1 MKSKRVEIA
10 LKGTAFLACFTVGH
24 DCATARTLS
33 AGESVVVTG
42 SDGVLD
48 YWKLSRTSN
57 LSLTHGAKALFVTL
71 DRASLSMSDA
81 SIESVDGGGI
91 VAMPGSAVD
100 LERSTVN
107 DAYGSGV
114 ALVGE
119 DTSSDK
125 PPTLVM
131 TDSRVSGGFA
141 GAVVGGRGLLVAR
154 RSALVSAGNEGIG
167 MFVADGSAELRDGSE
182 VRGVAAGVTM
192 GRTSFVSG
200 GPRSL
205 LVTTGSA
212 VRATIGPAVS
222 VVGDDGGS
230 FPVEISIRDGGT
242 LLSGNGDA
250 LEIRGGAMAHFSLMN
265 SSVFGD
271 VAVSRDSGAR
281 VVIGEG
287 GFLEGAITG
296 PSDVSL
302 GRTGIWSVS
311 ADSRVTS
318 LSFDGGG
325 IAFAPGE
332 RRARR
337 LRVTESVDGTAGS
350 LSLNVH
356 MEAANRADSW
366 ADKLVVE
373 RNVDVLRP
381 IDLVVNM
388 TGTPFGT
395 DTDGDGL
402 AGSNEGLSLVQVGGT
417 STAEAFRLV
426 GGYASLGAF
435 QYELA
440 AFQGD
445 DVAHEQGQLEGR
457 PAAWDYRL
465 VSRRVC
471 EGHCGDGSDGTG
483 GDAGKDS
490 GHDKSRP
497 AVVPEIAAYI
507 SVPGAIFAYAN
518 GISTSLHER
527 LGEIRDHAFGGKI
540 GAELFARFSGKNQR
554 YNSNRS
560 FAAYG
565 YDFDQTIEA
574 WQFGGSLI
582 GLDGDNGSV
591 RAGWAIDRGRSS
603 IVPRAVDGDSMTRLR
618 ANGTSAWVTWRS
630 GNGFWLDGIVSQ
642 QRMRGRT
649 DTSRGG
655 RDVGRIRAAVTG
667 LSLAAGLPYQVG
679 STWMIEPH
687 VNVSTQH
694 VRVNSMVG
702 KDRLN
707 VSFGGRRFVST
718 TAGISVTRTDEA
730 LAPFLRLDIS
740 SSTGNGLVNAS
751 SGGSTPSRF
760 VAGGGGSEYMVG
772 GGVTVQITS
781 RLHAFGEGGYRHY
794 LGSGGFQ
801 GWNGHVGFRM
811 TF

>member
-1 MKSKRVEIA
+1 MKSKRAERA
-10 LKGTAFLACFTVGH
+10 LKGTAFLVCLTVGQNSV
-24 DCATARTLS
+24 TARTIGV
-33 AGESVVVTG
+33 GESVLVSG
-42 SDGVLD
+42 SDGVVD
-48 YWKLSRTSN
+48 SWELSSGA
-57 LSLTHGAKALFVTL
+57 SLLLTEGAKSKYVRL
-71 DRASLSMSDA
+71 DRASLSMVDA
-81 SIESVDGGGI
+81 SIDSVFGMGVQAG
-91 VAMPGSAVD
+91 PGSTVN

-107 DAYGSGV
+107 DADGEGV
-114 ALVGE
+114 HVAGKLE
-119 DTSSDK
+119 PS
-125 PPTLVM
+125 TLVM
-131 TDSRVSGGFA
+131 TDSRASGGSA
-141 GAVVGGRGLLVAR
+141 GAVLGGAALLIAR
-154 RSALVSAGNEGIG
+154 RSALVSAGDQGVGLSIAG
-167 MFVADGSAELRDGSE
+167 GSAELHEGSE
-182 VRGVAAGVTM
+182 VRGVRAGAEI
-192 GRTSFVSG
+192 GPRFYASS

-205 LVTTGSA
+205 LVTTGSV
-212 VRATIGPAVS
+212 VRASSGPALS
-222 VVGDDGGS
+222 VVGNDGDS

-242 LLSGNGDA
+242 LLSGNGNA
-250 LEIRGGAMAHFSLMN
+250 LEVRGGAKANFSLKN
-265 SSVFGD
+265 SSVVGD

-287 GFLEGAITG
+287 GFLQGAITG

-302 GRTGIWSVS
+302 GRAGIWSLS
-311 ADSRVTS
+311 ADSQITS
-318 LSFDGGG
+318 LAFDGGG
-325 IAFAPGE
+325 IAFAAGE
-332 RRARR
+332 RKTRM
-337 LRVTESVDGTAGS
+337 LRVTESVNGVAGS

-366 ADKLVVE
+366 ADKLLVE
-373 RNVDVLRP
+373 RDVDVLRP

-395 DTDGDGL
+395 DTDGNGL
-402 AGSNEGLSLVQVGGT
+402 VGSNEGLSLVQVGGT
-417 STAEAFRLV
+417 STPEAFRLV

-465 VSRRVC
+465 VSRKVC

-483 GDAGKDS
+483 GDPGNDS

-497 AVVPEIAAYI
+497 AVVPEIASYI

-527 LGEIRDHAFGGKI
+527 LGEIRDNGFGGKF

-655 RDVGRIRAAVTG
+655 KDVGRIRAAATG
-667 LSLAAGLPYQVG
+667 LSLAAGLPFQIG
-679 STWMIEPH
+679 PTWMVEPH
-687 VNVSTQH
+687 VNVSTQY
-694 VRVNSMVG
+694 VRVNSIVG
-702 KDRLN
+702 KDRLS

-718 TAGISVTRTDEA
+718 TAGISVARTDEA

-740 SSTGNGLVNAS
+740 SSAGNGLVNAS
-751 SGGSTPSRF
+751 SGGTTPSRF
-760 VAGGGGSEYMVG
+760 VAGRGGSEYMVA
-772 GGVTVQITS
+772 GGVTARITP
-781 RLHAFGEGGYRHY
+781 RLYAFGEGGYRHF
-794 LGSGGFQ
+794 LGSNGFQ
-801 GWNGHVGFRM
+801 GWNGHVGLRM